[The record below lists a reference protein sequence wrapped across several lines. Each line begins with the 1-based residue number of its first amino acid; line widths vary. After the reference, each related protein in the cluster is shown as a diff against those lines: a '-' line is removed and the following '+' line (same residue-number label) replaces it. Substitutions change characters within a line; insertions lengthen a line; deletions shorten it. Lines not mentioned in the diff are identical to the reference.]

1 VQKADQLLIA
11 YVRLDEDGAVEVVYR
26 PEAGGLIG
34 VARIG
39 LGQAFRHVPYH
50 ELVPHG
56 AGRIQVDP
64 VTGAGTI

>member
-1 VQKADQLLIA
+1 MSGSTRTAPS
-11 YVRLDEDGAVEVVYR
+11 RWSTG

-39 LGQAFRHVPYH
+39 LGQDFRHVPYH